1 MKERQKHYQNV
12 RHQIQRVFPTQEIQS
27 RKSHRAKSHR
37 FQIISKSKSHKRE
50 FPGELA
56 GYVNHQF
63 ECLIPEK
70 DVKENLLILQPVP
83 IKKLDDFVKFIIGQS
98 AQVLNQFAT
107 MEKFQKK
114 IVDVISR
121 LSSLWKSI
129 EDIKNA
135 PNDTVPVLAENH
147 IKLIEQTVL
156 RLGQASNS
164 VLISKTLLKDPKIY
178 IYIHL
183 GIYIYIYLGIYI
195 YIYFFGYIY
204 NIYIYIYIYI
214 YIHIY
219 I

>member
-12 RHQIQRVFPTQEIQS
+12 RHQIQKIFPTQEIQS
-27 RKSHRAKSHR
+27 RKVILLKATDFKLSLNLRVTNGSFLENWQVMSITSLSVL
-37 FQIISKSKSHKRE
+37 FQK
-50 FPGELA
+50 
-56 GYVNHQF
+56 
-63 ECLIPEK
+63 K

-107 MEKFQKK
+107 MEKIQQK
-114 IVDVISR
+114 IVDVMSR

-135 PNDTVPVLAENH
+135 PNDTVPVVAENH

-164 VLISKTLLKDPKIY
+164 VLNIKNFTKGPKD
-178 IYIHL
+178 
-183 GIYIYIYLGIYI
+183 
-195 YIYFFGYIY
+195 
-204 NIYIYIYIYI
+204 IYIYIYIWVYI
-214 YIHIY
+214 
-219 I
+219 